1 MKNRNNRYIYIALLY
16 VLLIM
21 DNSLIYILEFSDNLY
36 QFYDS
41 SFILYTM
48 IDLIYLGIIIVLRL
62 LIAKVTNNPLS
73 KRERNLF
80 VFITL
85 LIAGLA
91 HFTSAE
97 IGEEV
102 IFVAFCLV
110 LIYLSR
116 YLKRTVKSSVQVLRN
131 ANIVMILSSIGIME
145 SIFYFYQAKY
155 STATYGF
162 GFLYRYIT
170 FDILKL
176 MICLIGL
183 QYLLKS
189 MNDLFEHKSHDDKL
203 EIFCAQYELTVRQKE
218 IIGLVIEGHS
228 NKEIGQ
234 LLNITEGTVKTHIYN
249 IFKKSD
255 ITSRN
260 QLMQLVNKQ

>member
-1 MKNRNNRYIYIALLY
+1 MKNKNSRYIYIALLY
-16 VLLIM
+16 GLLII

-36 QFYDS
+36 QFYDAN
-41 SFILYTM
+41 FLLYTIM
-48 IDLIYLGIIIVLRL
+48 DLIYLGIIIVLRL
-62 LIAKVTNNPLS
+62 LIARVTTTPMS
-73 KRERNLF
+73 KREIGLF
-80 VFITL
+80 TGLTL

-91 HFTSAE
+91 HFTSE
-97 IGEEV
+97 EVGEEV
-102 IFVAFCLV
+102 VFIAFCLA
-110 LIYLSR
+110 LIYLSM
-116 YLKRTVKSSVQVLRN
+116 YLKTTVKDSRQVLRN
-131 ANIVMILSSIGIME
+131 ARIVMIISIFGIME
-145 SIFYFYQAKY
+145 SIFYWYQATY
-155 STATYGF
+155 STAVYGF
-162 GFLYRYIT
+162 GFLYRYIA
-170 FDILKL
+170 FDVLKL

-203 EIFCAQYELTVRQKE
+203 KEFCTQYELTVRQKE
-218 IIGLVIEGHS
+218 IIALVIEGHS

-260 QLMQLVNKQ
+260 QLMQRVNKQ